1 MSGAIYMAASGG
13 LAYEKRLQ
21 IISNNLAN
29 ANTTGF
35 KMDQGY
41 FRIQD
46 PTDPS
51 GQTHLNPWEVDST
64 QAREF
69 WMQFNMYTDF
79 SNGGLK
85 HTGSDFDLALVGDGF
100 FCVKTPDG
108 VRYTRNGNF
117 TLNSEGVLVTDR
129 GYPVLGQNG
138 EIVVQSKEDPFKL
151 KQFAVDYDGSV
162 KVDGQ
167 EVGSLRLVDFDQPY
181 RLKKVG
187 DTLFEPEDSSVVET
201 PADKVTVSQGFL
213 EQSNVD
219 AIMMMTEMIEV
230 LRGYESYQKVIRSVD
245 ETTAKAI
252 NDVGRTA

>member
-1 MSGAIYMAASGG
+1 MAASGG

-46 PTDPS
+46 PSDPS
-51 GQTHLNPWEVDST
+51 GQTFMNPWEMGNT
-64 QAREF
+64 QAQDF

-100 FCVKTPDG
+100 FCIKTPDG

-129 GYPVLGQNG
+129 GYPVLGKSG
-138 EIVVQSKEDPFKL
+138 EIIVQSKEDPHKY
-151 KQFAVDYDGSV
+151 KQLAVDYEGNV
-162 KVDGQ
+162 NVDGQ
-167 EVGSLRLVDFDQPY
+167 TVGSLRLADFPQPY

-187 DTLFEPEDSSVVET
+187 DTLFEPEDSSVAET
-201 PADKVTVSQGFL
+201 PADKITVSQGFL
-213 EQSNVD
+213 EMSNVD
-219 AIMMMTEMIEV
+219 AIKMMTEMIEV

-245 ETTAKAI
+245 EANAKAI